1 MPNREEFDEKDL
13 STQQSEAKED
23 PWIFGKDEY
32 QKWSKCSEK
41 EKAKGEKKVN
51 GLKPKILEDGKL
63 NE

>member
-1 MPNREEFDEKDL
+1 VPDREEFDEKDL

-32 QKWSKCSEK
+32 QKWSKCSKK